1 MEKKNPTNKTKKNKE
16 TKSEIDVNLKLE
28 ELVQKNK
35 KEEHGEVCHKTSTKY
50 QE

>member
-1 MEKKNPTNKTKKNKE
+1 MKKKQQQQQNRKRNV
-16 TKSEIDVNLKLE
+16 DLKLE